1 MRSIGPVKRVSALA
15 LTAVVGVLATGT
27 TPVPAF
33 AQDTQPPGEGFYAK
47 PPPVVPAMLPKPSG
61 RPDQPYRQSVECVTR
76 DLDRNVDLPNTPWGQ
91 RYLRLDAVHQLME
104 GTMGSAGRDSEGN
117 PIRVAVID
125 TGIAAGHP
133 YFAGRVKPGADYV
146 TVEQDAPGLAD
157 CDGHGTEV
165 AGIIAASTPHDI
177 GFKGVAPDAE
187 IVSIRQSSQN
197 YEPDDSGAAQQSSQD
212 RPPPEESQ
220 GDGES
225 GQDGEDESTG
235 SSQRGDGRSQG
246 EEGSAGTLDTLA
258 QAVVQATHMGVD
270 VMNISINNCRPA
282 NGGITPGEQALQAAV
297 RNAVDQDVVVVTAAG
312 NIGEDCQQN
321 DQSDATMPR
330 SVVTPPWFADD
341 VLSVAAIDESGGVA
355 DFSVRGPWIS
365 VAAPGTKII
374 SVDPA
379 EGSTGLANMTVEGGE
394 TKPIQGTSFAA
405 PYVTGLAAL
414 VRAKYPHLSAR
425 QVMNR
430 ITSTAQHPAAPGGRD
445 NFVGYGVIDPMAA
458 LTAMVPEEEGLA
470 DASAVALPSDMPPGD
485 DGSSMP
491 MIVAL
496 TGSGGA
502 LAALLVALFVTHT
515 IRRNRTELPRP
526 PDSHRN

>member
-1 MRSIGPVKRVSALA
+1 MKRASALA
-15 LTAVVGVLATGT
+15 LTVVVGVLTIGT
-27 TPVPAF
+27 THVPAL
-33 AQDTQPPGEGFYAK
+33 AHDAE
-47 PPPVVPAMLPKPSG
+47 PPPVVPGMLPEPSG
-61 RPDQPYRQSVECVTR
+61 RPDQHYRQSVECVKR

-91 RYLRLDAVHQLME
+91 RYLRLDDVHQLME
-104 GTMGSAGRDSEGN
+104 GTVGSAGKDGEGN
-117 PIRVAVID
+117 PLRVAVID

-133 YFAGRVKPGADYV
+133 YFGGRVKPGADYV
-146 TVEQDAPGLAD
+146 AEGQGGAGLED

-177 GFKGVAPDAE
+177 GFRGVAPDAE
-187 IVSIRQSSQN
+187 IISIRQSSQN
-197 YEPDDSGAAQQSSQD
+197 YEPDDSGTTQRSSQGE
-212 RPPPEESQ
+212 PPREKPQ
-220 GDGES
+220 GDGEP
-225 GQDGEDESTG
+225 GQDGAGEPTG
-235 SSQRGDGRSQG
+235 TSQMDGGRTQG
-246 EEGSAGTLDTLA
+246 KEGSAGTLDTLA
-258 QAVVQATHMGVD
+258 QAVVQATRMGVD
-270 VMNISINNCRPA
+270 VMNISINNCRPG
-282 NGGITPGEQALQAAV
+282 NGGITPDEQALQAAV
-297 RNAVDQDVVVVTAAG
+297 KNAVDQDVVVVTAAG

-321 DQSDATMPR
+321 DQSDAFVPR

-355 DFSVRGPWIS
+355 DFSMRGPWIS
-365 VAAPGTKII
+365 VAAPGTAII

-405 PYVTGLAAL
+405 PYVTGLAVL
-414 VRAKYPHLSAR
+414 VRAKYPDLSAR
-425 QVMNR
+425 EVMNR

-458 LTAMVPEEEGLA
+458 LTAMVPEEEGVA
-470 DASAVALPSDMPPGD
+470 DASTVALPSDMPPGNV
-485 DGSSMP
+485 GGSMP

-515 IRRNRTELPRP
+515 IRRNRTELPQNPLSR
-526 PDSHRN
+526 SK